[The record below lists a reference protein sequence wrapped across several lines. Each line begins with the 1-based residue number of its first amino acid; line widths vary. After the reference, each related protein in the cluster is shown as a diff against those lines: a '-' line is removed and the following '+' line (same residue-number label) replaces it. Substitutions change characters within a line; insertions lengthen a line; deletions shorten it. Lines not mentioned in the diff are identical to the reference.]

1 MIFIRNSLSFYVLFI
16 SCIYARNMR
25 CDLHVHSIASG
36 MCDTP
41 GLTRIA
47 KESYNQPAE
56 VYERCKRLGMS
67 IVTLTDHDS
76 IDAAE
81 ALRKYPD
88 FFLSEEVTVRMPT
101 GTQIHLGV
109 YGITEKDHAE
119 ISRRRNDFLALLMYL
134 TERKI
139 FFSLNHVFSSLTGRR
154 DIEDFD
160 WFASYV
166 PALEVRNGQMW
177 KEANQRA
184 QQLASKLGKAVVAGS
199 DSHTLSGVARTFTEM
214 PGARTVEEYF
224 AGLRAGRGIVHG
236 QHGSYAKLTMD
247 ILNFIGRVLKDNPAA
262 GALLPLTI
270 FIPAITGFHWLNEIR
285 FCKQWAAKLNGKEK
299 SPRMLWDVDSG
310 FEANWAS

>member
-1 MIFIRNSLSFYVLFI
+1 
-16 SCIYARNMR
+16 MR

-81 ALRKYPD
+81 SLRKHPD
-88 FFLSEEVTVRMPT
+88 FFLSEEVTVSMPT

-109 YGITEKDHAE
+109 YGITEKDHLE
-119 ISRRRNDFLALLMYL
+119 ISRRRKDFVALLMYL

-177 KEANQRA
+177 QTANIQANQ
-184 QQLASKLGKAVVAGS
+184 LATKLGKASVAGS

-236 QHGSYAKLTMD
+236 QHGGYAKLTKD
-247 ILNFIGRVLKDNPAA
+247 IFHFISQVLKENPAA
-262 GALLPLTI
+262 AVLLPLTVL
-270 FIPAITGFHWLNEIR
+270 IPAITGFHWLNEIR
-285 FCKQWAAKLNGKEK
+285 FCKQWASILDSKERN
-299 SPRMLWDVDSG
+299 PRMLWDVDSG